1 MPSNT
6 EVGDVSQ
13 NVTIYTFPKL
23 LLLLIVDIF
32 DLFFH
37 NELWHLPDIYILDFS
52 ETFLVSYWILPMGNL
67 KYSCVYFPPTCRS
80 LFKAF

>member
-1 MPSNT
+1 MYHKI
-6 EVGDVSQ
+6 
-13 NVTIYTFPKL
+13 TIYMFPKL

-52 ETFLVSYWILPMGNL
+52 ETLSFLLDTPNGKPEILLCIFSPYL
-67 KYSCVYFPPTCRS
+67 QVTF
-80 LFKAF
+80 

>member
-1 MPSNT
+1 MKWIKENELQTSGKFMYLFKYYAWMPSNT

-32 DLFFH
+32 DLFFR

-52 ETFLVSYWILPMGNL
+52 ETLS
-67 KYSCVYFPPTCRS
+67 
-80 LFKAF
+80 